1 MSFDKQHLKE
11 LEVSLFT
18 KMDVKTEA
26 YDKLLLIC
34 ESLETIPSVLF
45 EKFVEDCYQ
54 HFQKKKGVFKNDWNR
69 ARQNKFFRNASVIWE
84 QGIRAIH
91 LQEKKTKNEV

>member
-26 YDKLLLIC
+26 YDKLLLIY

-54 HFQKKKGVFKNDWNR
+54 HFQKKKGVFKND
-69 ARQNKFFRNASVIWE
+69 
-84 QGIRAIH
+84 
-91 LQEKKTKNEV
+91 